1 MKKLVAIITMLAMV
15 LTLGT
20 WAVAEQDYSDINVK
34 VALITMDSMSSHW
47 VHVKEG
53 AEAALARYTE
63 QGAVI
68 NMSWLSPEQK
78 DNSQQIQKI
87 EAAVADGVN
96 YIIIAANDPSACN
109 RALEEAIAAGIKL
122 IYVDSPATV
131 PAEVCYATN
140 NYGGGVTAGE
150 YLKKALDDAGIT
162 EGTIGIVDAQ
172 AGVQSCQDRYDGFAS
187 VFEGTG
193 FTLSERQYSDGDEL
207 KALELGTALLN
218 NGAVALYGTND
229 AATVGAASAAAEVIA
244 NGQNVPVV
252 GWDNTPSNIAH
263 VENGELLAFMAQNP
277 YDMGVDAIDAVVA
290 LTRGESLNGESV
302 DTGVST
308 VDASNV
314 ADFK

>member
-1 MKKLVAIITMLAMV
+1 MKKLVAIITVLALA

-20 WAVAEQDYSDINVK
+20 WAFAEADYSSVNVK

-53 AEAALARYTE
+53 AEDALARYTE
-63 QGAVI
+63 QGASI
-68 NMSWLSPEQK
+68 ELKWLSPEQK
-78 DNSQQIQKI
+78 DNAQQIQKI
-87 EAAVADGVN
+87 EAAVADGVD
-96 YIIIAANDPSACN
+96 YIVIAANDPTACN
-109 RALEEAIAAGIKL
+109 RALEEALAAGIKL

-140 NYGGGVTAGE
+140 NFGGGVTAGE
-150 YLKKALDDAGIT
+150 YLKNCLDEAGIT
-162 EGTIGIVDAQ
+162 EGIIGIVDAQ

-193 FTLSERQYSDGDEL
+193 FSLSERQYSDGDEL
-207 KALELGTALLN
+207 KALELGTALVN

-229 AATVGAASAAAEVIA
+229 AATVGAASAAAESIA
-244 NGQNVPVV
+244 SGKNVLVV

-290 LTRGESLNGESV
+290 LSQGESLNGESV

-314 ADFK
+314 ADYK